1 MAVSTTKFP
10 AQGARSLTERGTS
23 THNSKRPPSDD
34 EILGLVTAVQRP
46 TAVAGDGDLNVD
58 DATTDE
64 GNAAGTGATSQSG
77 NDAASDSSGAAG
89 SDDGKSTGN
98 DAIPAAL
105 AQLADADPQVRQVLD
120 DAQAYRAVF
129 PSPQA
134 ARDAKNQLDELD
146 GMFFSAQP
154 ADHAKLA
161 ARIHDLSPEAFRNFA
176 HAVQV
181 HAAKVGA
188 EANPASS
195 VDGPAAAG
203 GMASDASSESHAAN
217 SSGDGSQTVATQNGA
232 PNVSSDAD
240 QMHSSQAAPAHHVNA
255 AAQATPRANHAAP
268 QVAASP
274 SDPHRAAQIAFFHD
288 TNAAAVE
295 HILGAIHTQVNRL
308 LPDSVPAGTRNRIVG
323 EVYREIDSTL
333 RANRQLGKQLREAF
347 QAGAGDSAH
356 QRAIVTLVAGRA
368 KQALPSVAKR
378 VIGEWTQSIVAAN
391 RERLSRHEAASK
403 RMDIAGGGWFVRRSE
418 AQTHLAAR
426 RGLPPPQRRR
436 HPEFVI
442 SAQPS
447 ESKMRRRSSTP
458 TIAPPEVAA
467 FRCGSKSSNKL
478 HLIN

>member
-10 AQGARSLTERGTS
+10 AHGARSRSLTQRATS

-46 TAVAGDGDLNVD
+46 AFESDDDLIAGDSASD
-58 DATTDE
+58 D
-64 GNAAGTGATSQSG
+64 GNAAGNDATSPSGSDAASHSSGATNS
-77 NDAASDSSGAAG
+77 AASDS
-89 SDDGKSTGN
+89 TGN
-98 DAIPAAL
+98 AAMPEAL
-105 AQLADADPQVRQVLD
+105 AKLADADPQVRQVLE
-120 DAQAYRAVF
+120 DAQAYHAAF

-134 ARDAKNQLDELD
+134 AQDAKNQLDELD

-403 RMDIAGGGWFVRRSE
+403 RVDIAGGGSSDGVNRKPISPRDVDYRRLSD
-418 AQTHLAAR
+418 ADILN
-426 RGLPPPQRRR
+426 L
-436 HPEFVI
+436 
-442 SAQPS
+442 
-447 ESKMRRRSSTP
+447 
-458 TIAPPEVAA
+458 
-467 FRCGSKSSNKL
+467 
-478 HLIN
+478 

>member
-10 AQGARSLTERGTS
+10 AHGARSRSLTQRATS

-34 EILGLVTAVQRP
+34 EILGLVTTVQRP
-46 TAVAGDGDLNVD
+46 AAMAGDDDSNFGGAATDTDNAANS
-58 DATTDE
+58 DATSPSGSD
-64 GNAAGTGATSQSG
+64 AASHSGGATNS
-77 NDAASDSSGAAG
+77 AASDS
-89 SDDGKSTGN
+89 TGN
-98 DAIPAAL
+98 AAMPEAL
-105 AQLADADPQVRQVLD
+105 AKLADADPQVRQVLQ
-120 DAQAYRAVF
+120 DAQAYHAAF

-134 ARDAKNQLDELD
+134 AQDAKNQLDELD

-161 ARIHDLSPEAFRNFA
+161 ARIHDLSPEAFQNFA
-176 HAVQV
+176 HAVQA

-232 PNVSSDAD
+232 PAVSRETD
-240 QMHSSQAAPAHHVNA
+240 QIHSSQAAPAHHANA
-255 AAQATPRANHAAP
+255 AAQTTPRANHAAP
-268 QVAASP
+268 QAAASP
-274 SDPHRAAQIAFFHD
+274 SDPRRAAQIAFFHD

-403 RMDIAGGGWFVRRSE
+403 RVDIAGGGSSDGVNRKPISPRDVDYRRLSD
-418 AQTHLAAR
+418 ADILN
-426 RGLPPPQRRR
+426 L
-436 HPEFVI
+436 
-442 SAQPS
+442 
-447 ESKMRRRSSTP
+447 
-458 TIAPPEVAA
+458 
-467 FRCGSKSSNKL
+467 
-478 HLIN
+478 